1 MILRFATDLPVPFTN
16 NEAEHSIRP
25 VKVQQK
31 TSGGC
36 WRTLAGLT
44 EFALVHSYPNT
55 AHKWGID
62 NFKYSNSFSLPVR
75 GCPLPPPQ
83 LNSEPPR
90 GEIVWL

>member
-44 EFALVHSYPNT
+44 DSPSSTPTPTPPTNGASTTSSTPT
-55 AHKWGID
+55 AFHYR
-62 NFKYSNSFSLPVR
+62 FVAAPT
-75 GCPLPPPQ
+75 PTPA
-83 LNSEPPR
+83 E
-90 GEIVWL
+90 